1 MFGGDIA
8 GILLGGLAAGMVL
21 FIISVGLSVTLG
33 LMGFVNLA
41 HGAFAMI
48 GGYIIIG
55 AMDAWGV
62 PFAAALVLGF
72 FAVAALSIPVERL
85 IYRPLYG
92 APELYQVL
100 LTIGLI
106 FVIVAV
112 ITLLVGPTSI
122 TIRLPPSLSA
132 SAQTDLGFI
141 SYSTY
146 RLFLIAFGAVLM
158 LLLWFGFE
166 RTRLGARIRAAVDNR
181 RMAESVG
188 INVGLL
194 FTLTFALGSGLAG
207 LGAALSAGFLGGID
221 TQFPFRYL
229 VLFLIAVAIGGL
241 GRIHGVFVASLVIGT
256 LDFALKLEFPKGG
269 TVFVFVLTILLL
281 LWRPQ
286 GLFGKA

>member
-1 MFGGDIA
+1 MFGADLA
-8 GILLGGLAAGMVL
+8 SILLGGLAAGMVL
-21 FIISVGLSVTLG
+21 FIISVGLSVTMG

-41 HGAFAMI
+41 HGGFAMI

-62 PFAAALVLGF
+62 PFVPALVLGF
-72 FAVAALSIPVERL
+72 LAVALISIPLERL
-85 IYRPLYG
+85 VYRPLYG

-106 FVIVAV
+106 FVIIAI
-112 ITLLVGPTSI
+112 ITMIAGPTSI

-141 SYSTY
+141 TYSTY
-146 RLFLIAFGAVLM
+146 RLLLIAFGAALM

-181 RMAESVG
+181 RMAESLG
-188 INVGLL
+188 INVARL

-221 TQFPFRYL
+221 TQFAFRYL

-269 TVFVFVLTILLL
+269 TVFIFVLTILLL